1 MNRVRVS
8 DGQIFAFAP
17 NLQPVAAFG
26 PGETFEVECQDSCG
40 GQIRT
45 EADLLSKVDLDHVN
59 GATGPIEIVGA
70 RPGDTLRLD
79 VLDIAVGREGYVGI
93 EPELGVLG
101 DRVPRAKTRILPL
114 RDGFA
119 RFSKDLRLPIAPHIG
134 TIGVATAGQ
143 TFSTF
148 YPGEHGGNLDTR
160 EIRAGSTLYLP
171 VFQLGALL
179 AVGDLHA
186 LMADGEVCVTGI
198 EIGGTVRLRADVV
211 PELGLQRPLV
221 ETREAWIALASAPDL
236 DAAARTATAD
246 AVDLLARGRG
256 MDWED
261 AYMLASLVCDL
272 RISQDVDPYRTCKM
286 VVPKRYLPRLPGL
299 PERRPVRRRGRTTAR
314 KQRR

>member
-1 MNRVRVS
+1 MDRVRVA
-8 DGQIFAFAP
+8 DGQIFAFSP

-26 PGETFEVECQDSCG
+26 PGEVFEVECQDSCG
-40 GQIRT
+40 GQIRS
-45 EADLLSKVDLDHVN
+45 EADLLSKVDLDRVN
-59 GATGPIEIVGA
+59 GATGPIEILGA
-70 RPGDTLRLD
+70 RPADTLRVD
-79 VLDIAVGREGYVGI
+79 VLDIRVDKEGYVGI
-93 EPELGVLG
+93 EPKLGVLG
-101 DRVPRAKTRILPL
+101 DRVAQARTRILPL
-114 RDGFA
+114 RGGFA
-119 RFSKDLRLPIAPHIG
+119 TFSKGLRLAIAPHIG

-160 EIRAGSTLYLP
+160 EIRAGSALYLP

-198 EIGGTVRLRADVV
+198 EIGGTVRLQADVV

-236 DAAARTATAD
+236 DEAARVATAD
-246 AVDLLARGRG
+246 AVDLLSRGLG
-256 MDWED
+256 LSWED
-261 AYMLASLVCDL
+261 AYMLASLTCDL

-286 VVPKRYLPRLPGL
+286 IIPKKVLRRLPGM
-299 PERRPVRRRGRTTAR
+299 PESERPRARGRARKPRRP
-314 KQRR
+314 Q

>member
-1 MNRVRVS
+1 MQRVRVS
-8 DGQIFAFAP
+8 DGQIFAFTP

-26 PGETFEVECQDSCG
+26 PGEVFEVECQDSCG
-40 GQIRT
+40 GQIRS
-45 EADLLSKVDLDHVN
+45 EADLLSKIDLDHVN

-70 RPGDTLRLD
+70 RAGDTLRLD
-79 VLDIAVGREGYVGI
+79 ILDIKVGPEGYVGI

-101 DRVPRAKTRILPL
+101 DRVTQAKTRILPI
-114 RDGFA
+114 RGGFA
-119 RFSKDLRLPIAPHIG
+119 RFSADLRLPIAPHIG

-179 AVGDLHA
+179 AVGDIHA

-198 EIGGTVRLRADVV
+198 EIGGTVRLRPDVV
-211 PELGLQRPLV
+211 PELGLKRPLV
-221 ETREAWIALASAPDL
+221 ETREAWLALASAPDL
-236 DAAARTATAD
+236 DEAARIATAD

-256 MDWED
+256 MAWED

-272 RISQDVDPYRTCKM
+272 RISQDGDPYRTCKV
-286 VVPKRYLPRLPGL
+286 VVPKTYLPRLPGMAEG
-299 PERRPVRRRGRTTAR
+299 PTRPTTPSPGRKR
-314 KQRR
+314 

>member
-26 PGETFEVECQDSCG
+26 PGEVFEVECQDSCG
-40 GQIRT
+40 GQIRS
-45 EADLLSKVDLDHVN
+45 EADLLSKIDLDHVN

-79 VLDIAVGREGYVGI
+79 ILDVKVDTAGYVGI
-93 EPELGVLG
+93 EPKLGVLG
-101 DRVPRAKTRILPL
+101 DRVAEAKTRIVPL
-114 RDGFA
+114 RGGLA
-119 RFSKDLRLPIAPHIG
+119 HFSRDLRLPIAPHIG

-160 EIRAGSTLYLP
+160 EIRKGSTLYLP
-171 VFQLGALL
+171 VFQRGAQL
-179 AVGDLHA
+179 ALGDLHA

-198 EIGGTVRLRADVV
+198 EIGGTVCLRADVV

-221 ETREAWIALASAPDL
+221 ETRDAWIALASAPDL
-236 DAAARTATAD
+236 DEAARIATAD
-246 AVDLLARGRG
+246 AVDHLARGRG
-256 MDWED
+256 MPWAD

-286 VVPKRYLPRLPGL
+286 VIPKTILPRLAGMPQA
-299 PERRPVRRRGRTTAR
+299 PSARRKARAAKARRRR
-314 KQRR
+314 